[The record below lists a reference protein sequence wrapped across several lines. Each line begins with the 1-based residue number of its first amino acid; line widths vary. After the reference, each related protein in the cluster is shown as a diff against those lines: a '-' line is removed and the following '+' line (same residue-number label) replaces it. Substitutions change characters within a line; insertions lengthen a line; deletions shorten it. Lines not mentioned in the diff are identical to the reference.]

1 MGRSG
6 RSRKRKDA
14 MNRVKRERNAKKELA
29 RLKVFSV
36 ISMWQQRWKHFFHQ
50 KTLGLVDADGND
62 LKMELNEIAE
72 VKTAAQLKKVLLW
85 LTCCSILRNE
95 DYKTFTA
102 LASYKSWI
110 VKFSRFRWFG

>member
-29 RLKVFSV
+29 RLK
-36 ISMWQQRWKHFFHQ
+36 

-62 LKMELNEIAE
+62 IKMELENIAE
-72 VKTAAQLKKVLLW
+72 VKTAAQLKKEKL
-85 LTCCSILRNE
+85 E
-95 DYKTFTA
+95 KEEKKD
-102 LASYKSWI
+102 
-110 VKFSRFRWFG
+110 FG